1 MRRILLL
8 QLCLTPWVAP
18 LPGATLERL
27 TLDDVIQKSTEIV
40 RARVVGSSANFRGS
54 VIYTHWKVEVL
65 ERWKGVDQ
73 ATLEVRI
80 PGGVANGFRQDVPGA
95 PALVQGREYLL
106 FLWTAKTGA
115 TYLTGLSQGLFELSK
130 DAADQLLASRAA
142 ISETMLDRKTWQP
155 VKDESIQM
163 RYSEMTAH
171 VTATVAGKASK

>member
-27 TLDDVIQKSTEIV
+27 SLDDVIQKSTDIV

-65 ERWKGVDQ
+65 ERWKGAGQ
-73 ATLEVRI
+73 STLEVRI
-80 PGGVANGFRQDVPGA
+80 PGGTANGFRQDVAGA
-95 PALVQGREYLL
+95 PTLVQGRDYLL
-106 FLWTAKTGA
+106 LLWTAKSGA

-130 DAADQLLASRAA
+130 DAADQWMASRAA

-163 RYSEMTAH
+163 RYSEITAH
-171 VTATVAGKASK
+171 VTATVGGKANE